1 MLVIEPVFESTG
13 GRAALRPVVPT
24 AAPTEATAAER
35 GLLPVVPALRDL
47 LPEGGL
53 RRGTAVSV
61 AGGDT
66 GLLLALAAGAKDI
79 GGGWA
84 AAVGLPDLGLAAA
97 EGYGLDL
104 RRLLVADDPGPHWAE
119 VVSVLA
125 GAVELVMLRPDGP
138 VPPRLAAR
146 LAAVLRRS
154 GCVLLVAGPWPG
166 AALRLGVRSGRWF
179 GLGDGYGQLA
189 GRQVEVVAEGRGSA
203 TPGRTARLWL
213 PDEHG
218 AARPVGEPAGAVG
231 ETDAF
236 ESGAPDASG
245 EVHPLGEAAGTVVET
260 ETFGRVRRLPG
271 ASGAAGAVHPLGEA
285 HPLGAGVE
293 AVAEFGARVRRRPAE
308 PVAARQA
315 VRAAQAAHSAEVGE
329 ATERVAVV

>member
-1 MLVIEPVFESTG
+1 MPVFEPAFESIAEQP
-13 GRAALRPVVPT
+13 GRPALRPVALPAAVP
-24 AAPTEATAAER
+24 APEGGRSVAGR
-35 GLLPVVPALRDL
+35 GLVPVAPALREV
-47 LPEGGL
+47 LPDGGL

-61 AGGDT
+61 AGGDA
-66 GLLLALAAGAKDI
+66 GLLLALAAGVREA

-104 RRLLVADDPGPHWAE
+104 RRLLVADDPGPHWPE

-125 GAVELVMLRPDGP
+125 GAVELIMLRPDGP
-138 VPPRLAAR
+138 VPPKLATR

-166 AALRLGVRSGRWF
+166 AVLRLEVRSGRWF

-203 TPGRTARLWL
+203 VRGRTARLWL

-218 AARPVGEPAGAVG
+218 AVRPLREHREQPQ
-231 ETDAF
+231 
-236 ESGAPDASG
+236 
-245 EVHPLGEAAGTVVET
+245 PL
-260 ETFGRVRRLPG
+260 
-271 ASGAAGAVHPLGEA
+271 
-285 HPLGAGVE
+285 
-293 AVAEFGARVRRRPAE
+293 AE
-308 PVAARQA
+308 PTGQPAPAALPELVAA
-315 VRAAQAAHSAEVGE
+315 
-329 ATERVAVV
+329 VV

>member
-1 MLVIEPVFESTG
+1 MASAAVPAE
-13 GRAALRPVVPT
+13 GRAGRGVV
-24 AAPTEATAAER
+24 
-35 GLLPVVPALRDL
+35 PVVPALREV
-47 LPEGGL
+47 LPDGGL

-66 GLLLALAAGAKDI
+66 GLLLALAAGVKETE
-79 GGGWA
+79 GGWA

-119 VVSVLA
+119 VVSVLT

-138 VPPRLAAR
+138 VPPKLATR

-189 GRQVEVVAEGRGSA
+189 RRQVEVVAEGRGSA
-203 TPGRTARLWL
+203 VRGRTARLWL

-218 AARPVGEPAGAVG
+218 AVRAVPDRPVLDRPTLERPVLERPVLERPVPGRPGVVG
-231 ETDAF
+231 Q
-236 ESGAPDASG
+236 
-245 EVHPLGEAAGTVVET
+245 PL
-260 ETFGRVRRLPG
+260 
-271 ASGAAGAVHPLGEA
+271 
-285 HPLGAGVE
+285 
-293 AVAEFGARVRRRPAE
+293 
-308 PVAARQA
+308 
-315 VRAAQAAHSAEVGE
+315 
-329 ATERVAVV
+329 ERVAVV

>member
-1 MLVIEPVFESTG
+1 MASPAAVPGERGEREGWATPDAGRTAEP
-13 GRAALRPVVPT
+13 
-24 AAPTEATAAER
+24 R
-35 GLLPVVPALRDL
+35 GLLPVPSALREV
-47 LPEGGL
+47 LPDAGL

-66 GLLLALAAGAKDI
+66 GLLLALAAGVKETE
-79 GGGWA
+79 GGWA

-125 GAVELVMLRPDGP
+125 GAVELIMLRPDGP
-138 VPPRLAAR
+138 VPPKLAAR

-179 GLGDGYGQLA
+179 GLGDGHGQLV

-203 TPGRTARLWL
+203 VRGRTVRLWL
-213 PDEHG
+213 PDEYG
-218 AARPVGEPAGAVG
+218 AVRPLREQPAADPADPAVAAVAALSAVPASPAAEPAV
-231 ETDAF
+231 EPR
-236 ESGAPDASG
+236 AP
-245 EVHPLGEAAGTVVET
+245 
-260 ETFGRVRRLPG
+260 R
-271 ASGAAGAVHPLGEA
+271 
-285 HPLGAGVE
+285 
-293 AVAEFGARVRRRPAE
+293 
-308 PVAARQA
+308 VAA
-315 VRAAQAAHSAEVGE
+315 
-329 ATERVAVV
+329 VV